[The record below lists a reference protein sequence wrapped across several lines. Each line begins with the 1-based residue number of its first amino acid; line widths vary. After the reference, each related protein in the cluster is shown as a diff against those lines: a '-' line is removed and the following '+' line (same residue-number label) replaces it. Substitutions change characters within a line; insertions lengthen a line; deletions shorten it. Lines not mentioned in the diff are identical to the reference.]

1 MNNKGKEKQ
10 PKKRNRYDHNMDL
23 TICNIVEDTDRIRG
37 QIDWNSIMEKYKLH
51 SSQDLSLS
59 QLRTLHQAARNRL
72 NSRPGSC
79 IERNNKH
86 KSNTTITIIG
96 NSNSSSSNSNGI
108 SGSGY
113 SNDNNDHG
121 NDDNSSDNDN
131 GNDKSND
138 NDNSS
143 DTDSSNDND
152 NSNANIN
159 TDTSGS
165 INGNTNGSRKALTEP
180 PVNNNHFTQD
190 ENVLLLDLV
199 KKNYID
205 RNMKVKWDQ
214 LAGLYHR
221 AALDLINTNINK
233 VLYKRPKDKLL
244 QRYKD
249 IMKKR

>member
-1 MNNKGKEKQ
+1 MIDNLSNKGNEKQ
-10 PKKRNRYDHNMDL
+10 PKKRNRSDHNLDL
-23 TICNIVEDTDRIRG
+23 TLCNIVEDTDRISG

-86 KSNTTITIIG
+86 KSNTTIITIIG
-96 NSNSSSSNSNGI
+96 NSNSSSSGSNSSSSNSNGS

-138 NDNSS
+138 NDNR
-143 DTDSSNDND
+143 
-152 NSNANIN
+152 NI
-159 TDTSGS
+159 
-165 INGNTNGSRKALTEP
+165 
-180 PVNNNHFTQD
+180 
-190 ENVLLLDLV
+190 
-199 KKNYID
+199 
-205 RNMKVKWDQ
+205 KVKWDQ

-233 VLYKRPKDKLL
+233 VLYKRHKDKLL

-249 IMKKR
+249 IMKKK